1 MQVTYDEHFAVEN
14 LLTQYKLAVDESSI
28 FSKTDANGIIT
39 YVNDEFCRLSKY
51 SSEEL
56 IGRTHK
62 IIRHPDMPS
71 SLFEDMWKTLNRK
84 EIWKGVIKNRAKDGS
99 SYYVSATIIPILDKN
114 KEIKEYLGIRHDITD
129 VYIKEHIIE
138 QTKID
143 DITTLRSRTA
153 FMQDIKNGKRKS
165 IVLLDIASFHHFN
178 DFYGHE
184 TGDELLIEISKEL
197 LSFSTESDC
206 TFSSYRLPIDIFVMM
221 FRDEFTEDEIEKCVL
236 NFLDKFKTWP
246 KAIGNTQIYTQ
257 AIAGMA
263 TGSDENVYQ
272 YADIALQYAKKNK
285 KIFQLFNNELNMKK
299 QIERNF
305 YISRLLNHAI
315 FNNDIPVHYQP
326 IINNETLKCEK
337 FEALVRI
344 KDENGEILSPGLFLD
359 IAKQIG
365 VYTSMTRSVMQTT
378 LSIMDRLPKCE
389 ISFNISY
396 EDIIEPTTS
405 VFLSELFNDRE
416 VAERIVLEI
425 TETEEMK
432 DLDLVKVFLANMK
445 SLGCKIAID
454 DFGTGYSNF
463 KYLMDLKADYLKID
477 GSLISRLPTD
487 ESSLEIVKAIISFT
501 KKMGIKTIAEFVSSK
516 EIFDVVKSLG
526 IDYSQ
531 GFYFSLPL
539 DTKDAYNVL

>member
-28 FSKTDANGIIT
+28 FSKTDANGVIT

-51 SSEEL
+51 SPDEL
-56 IGRTHK
+56 IGKTHK
-62 IIRHPDMPS
+62 IIRHPDMPPV
-71 SLFEDMWKTLNRK
+71 LFEDMWGTLVRK
-84 EIWKGVIKNRAKDGS
+84 EIWKGVMKNRAKDGS

-129 VYIKEHIIE
+129 VYVKEHIIE

-143 DITTLRSRTA
+143 DITNLRSRTA

-184 TGDELLIEISKEL
+184 TGDELLREIAKEL
-197 LSFSTESDC
+197 LSFSTELES
-206 TFSSYRLPIDIFVMM
+206 TFSCYRLPIDIFVMM
-221 FRDEFTEDEIEKCVL
+221 FRDEFAEDEIEKFVL
-236 NFLDKFKTWP
+236 SFLEKFKTWP

-263 TGSDENVYQ
+263 TGSDANVYQ

-285 KIFQLFNNELNMKK
+285 KLFQLFNNELNMKK
-299 QIERNF
+299 QIEKNF
-305 YISRLLNHAI
+305 YISRLLNNAI
-315 FNNDIPVHYQP
+315 FKSDIPVHYQP

-378 LSIMDRLPKCE
+378 LNIMDRLPKCE

-405 VFLSELFNDRE
+405 VFLAELFSNRKI
-416 VAERIVLEI
+416 AERIVLEI
-425 TETEEMK
+425 TETEELK
-432 DLDLVKVFLANMK
+432 DLDMVKVFLANMK

-516 EIFDVVKSLG
+516 EIFDIVKSLG

-539 DTKDAYNVL
+539 DTEDAFGVS

>member
-1 MQVTYDEHFAVEN
+1 MQITYDEHSALEN
-14 LLTQYKLAVDESSI
+14 LLKQYKLAVDESSI

-51 SSEEL
+51 SSKEL
-56 IGRTHK
+56 IGKTHK
-62 IIRHPDMPS
+62 LIRHPDMS
-71 SLFEDMWKTLNRK
+71 SSIFEEMWKTLKRK
-84 EIWKGVIKNRAKDGS
+84 KIWKGVIKNRAKDGGF
-99 SYYVSATIIPILDKN
+99 YYVSATIIPILDKN
-114 KEIKEYLGIRHDITD
+114 EEIKEYLGIRHDITD
-129 VYIKEHIIE
+129 VYKKEHIIE
-138 QTKID
+138 QTKVD
-143 DITTLRSRTA
+143 DITDLRSRNA
-153 FMQDIKNGKRKS
+153 FMEDIKDAKEKS

-178 DFYGHE
+178 DFYGHV
-184 TGDELLIEISKEL
+184 TGDELLREISKEL
-197 LSFSTESDC
+197 ISFSDSEDC
-206 TFSSYRLPIDIFVMM
+206 KFSSYRLPIDIFVMI
-221 FRDEFTEDEIEKCVL
+221 FRDEFSQEKIEKCVL
-236 NFLDKFKTWP
+236 RFLEKFKTWP
-246 KAIGNTQIYTQ
+246 KAIGDTQIYTQ

-263 TGSDENVYQ
+263 TGSDKNVYQ

-285 KIFQLFNNELNMKK
+285 KTFQIFNNELNMKK
-299 QIERNF
+299 QIEKNF
-305 YISRLLNHAI
+305 YISRLLNNAI

-326 IINNETLKCEK
+326 IINNETLKCDK
-337 FEALVRI
+337 LEALVRI
-344 KDENGEILSPGLFLD
+344 KDEKGEILSPGLFLD

-365 VYTSMTRSVMQTT
+365 VYTSMTRSVMKTT
-378 LSIMDRLPKCE
+378 LNILDKLPKCE

-405 VFLSELFNDRE
+405 IFLSELFKDIE
-416 VAERIVLEI
+416 IAERIVLEI

-432 DLDLVKVFLANMK
+432 DLEMVKVFLTNMK

-463 KYLMDLKADYLKID
+463 KYLMDLNADYLKID

-516 EIFDVVKSLG
+516 EIFDIVKSLG

-539 DTKDAYNVL
+539 DTEEVYNVL